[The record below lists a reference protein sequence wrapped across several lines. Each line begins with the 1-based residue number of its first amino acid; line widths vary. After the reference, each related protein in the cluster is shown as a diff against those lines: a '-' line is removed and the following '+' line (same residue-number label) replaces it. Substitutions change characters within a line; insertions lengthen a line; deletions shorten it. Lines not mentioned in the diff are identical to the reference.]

1 MLEKVGTKEIE
12 NIKNRLEAELEDKNL
27 PSQKKVVVE
36 SLISHLTSWLEFR
49 EYWERKHYREV
60 DKRES

>member
-1 MLEKVGTKEIE
+1 MLEKIGTKEIE

-49 EYWERKHYREV
+49 EYWERKH
-60 DKRES
+60 